1 MFNIFIKRPIFSAV
15 ISLLIVFLGLLSIGS
30 LPVTQFPDIMP
41 PSVHITA
48 TYVGA
53 NSDVLAKTVAVQIER
68 AINGVP
74 GMMYMTTVC
83 NNDGFMFGSV
93 YFKVGTDPDV
103 AAVAVQNRVA
113 TVYDELPEEV
123 TAAGIIVEKE
133 INSMLMYLNIVSN
146 DTTHNERFIFNFA
159 DINLLREL
167 KRIDGVAYAEIM
179 GSREFAMRVWLNPER
194 MAAFNLSPQDVT
206 EALRR
211 QNVEAA
217 PGKTGISSGKMEQQM
232 QYVLQYSG
240 RFTTPEE
247 YGEIVLKA
255 LPDGSLL
262 TLHDVAE
269 IEFDSQEYNMTSM
282 TDGRPSASI
291 MIKQRPG
298 SNARETI
305 KNIKA
310 FMEKVKEERF
320 APGMD
325 YNLAYDVSRFLDAS
339 IAVVIRTLLEA
350 FLLVT
355 LVVFL
360 FLQSWR
366 STLIPALAVP
376 VSLIGTFFF
385 MQILGFSIN
394 MFTLFALV
402 LAIGIVVDN
411 AIVVVEAVHVKMSQG
426 LPPYEATA
434 AAMKEI
440 GGAIVAITL
449 VMSAVFV
456 PVGFL
461 EGTVGIFYK
470 QFSLTLAVAIV
481 ISGVNALTLSPA
493 LCAIIL
499 KNHAPQTGNLNPVNR
514 FFNWFNVNYER
525 FSSAYLRGLTKYVDR
540 RVFTWLTLLIFC
552 LLTWFAGSILPS
564 GFIPEEDQGM
574 VYANIETPPGA
585 TLERT
590 DEVLRKIQAAL
601 LPIEDVESVSTLGG
615 YSLLTE
621 SDGASYGMGMVNL
634 APWKD
639 RKKSAWAMM
648 EDFQERVS
656 HIKDAQ
662 IEFFFPPAI
671 PGFGNASGFEVQLL
685 DLTGA
690 PIEDLGE
697 VVNDFLEALNNHPQL
712 QNVTTGFNLS
722 FPRYKLHTDL
732 QKAAQLGVNVDE
744 AMEAMQTYVGSF
756 YATSFIKFGHK
767 YKVMIQA
774 SPEFRANPEDI
785 FRFYAKSK
793 DGEMVSFS
801 NFMTAEKTYGPEQI
815 TRFNM
820 YTSAMLNGEAAPG
833 VSSGQAIA
841 AVEEVAK
848 STLPRG
854 YGIEWS
860 GIARQ
865 EQASANQAIW
875 IFAVCLLF
883 VYLLLSAQYESWLL
897 PIPVVLSL
905 PAGVFGTFI
914 FLKLMGLENN
924 IYAQV
929 ALIMLIGL
937 LGKNA
942 ILIIEM
948 ANQNRRLKGM
958 SIRDAAI
965 HGAIVRLRPILMTSF
980 AFIFGL
986 IPLIIVT
993 GAGAIGNHSI
1003 GTAAA
1008 GGMLIGTIAG
1018 IFLVPGLYVIF
1029 ERKGKDSKDE
1039 K

>member
-1 MFNIFIKRPIFSAV
+1 MFNIFIKRPILSAV
-15 ISLLIVFLGLLSIGS
+15 ISLLIVFLGILSIRS

-53 NSDVLAKTVAVQIER
+53 NSDVLAKTVAVQLER

-103 AAVAVQNRVA
+103 AAVAVQNRVV

-133 INSMLMYLNIVSN
+133 INSMLMYLNIVSD
-146 DTTHNERFIFNFA
+146 DTTHNERFIYNFA
-159 DINLLREL
+159 DVNLLREL

-194 MAAFNLSPQDVT
+194 MAAFNLSPQDVI
-206 EALRR
+206 EALRQ

-232 QYVLQYSG
+232 SYVLQYSG

-255 LPDGSLL
+255 LPNGSLL

-269 IEFDSQEYNMTSM
+269 IELDAQEYNMTSM

-310 FMEKVKEERF
+310 FMEKEKEESF

-339 IAVVIRTLLEA
+339 ISVVIKTLIEA

-360 FLQSWR
+360 FLQDWR

-385 MQILGFSIN
+385 MQVLGFSIN

-411 AIVVVEAVHVKMSQG
+411 AIVVVEAVHVKLSQG
-426 LPPYEATA
+426 MSPYDATC

-449 VMSAVFV
+449 VMSAVFI

-499 KNHAPQTGNLNPVNR
+499 RNHAPQTGKRNPLNR
-514 FFNWFNVNYER
+514 FFNWFNVHYER
-525 FSSAYLRGLTKYVDR
+525 FSSGYLRGLTKYLDR
-540 RVFTWLTLLIFC
+540 RALTWITLLVFCALTWLT
-552 LLTWFAGSILPS
+552 SMILPS

-574 VYANIETPPGA
+574 VYVNIETPPGA

-590 DEVLRKIQAAL
+590 DEVLHKIQAAL
-601 LPIEDVESVSTLGG
+601 LPVEDVESISTLGG

-634 APWKD
+634 TEWKN
-639 RKKSAWAMM
+639 RKKSAYEMM
-648 EDFQERVS
+648 EGFQERVA
-656 HIKDAQ
+656 HIKDAR

-697 VVNDFLEALNNHPQL
+697 VAKNFLEALNNHPKL
-712 QNVTTGFNLS
+712 QNVSTGFNLD
-722 FPRYKLHTDL
+722 FPRYRLHADL
-732 QKAAQLGVNVDE
+732 QKAAQLGVNIDE
-744 AMEAMQTYVGSF
+744 AMEALQAYVGSY

-774 SPEFRANPEDI
+774 APEFRANPEDI
-785 FRFYAKSK
+785 FRLFAKSK
-793 DGEMVSFS
+793 DGEMVPFS

-815 TRFNM
+815 TRYNM

-848 STLPRG
+848 RTLPKG

-860 GIARQ
+860 GIFRE
-865 EQASANQAIW
+865 EQAQGNQAIW

-883 VYLLLSAQYESWLL
+883 VYLLLSAQYESWFL

-905 PAGVFGTFI
+905 PAGVFGTFL
-914 FLKLMGLENN
+914 FLKLLGLDNN

-948 ANQNRRLKGM
+948 ANQNRRKHGMTILEAATKGAM
-958 SIRDAAI
+958 I
-965 HGAIVRLRPILMTSF
+965 RLRPILMTSF

-986 IPLIIVT
+986 IPLIIAT

-1008 GGMLIGTIAG
+1008 GGMLIGTLAG

-1029 ERKGKDSKDE
+1029 EKVSGRGKNE
-1039 K
+1039 

>member
-1 MFNIFIKRPIFSAV
+1 MFNIFIKRPVFSAV
-15 ISLLIVFLGLLSIGS
+15 ISILIVFLGLLSIGS

-41 PSVHITA
+41 PSVTVTA
-48 TYVGA
+48 NYVGA
-53 NSDVLAKTVAVQIER
+53 NSDVLANTVAVQIER
-68 AINGVP
+68 AINGIP
-74 GMMYMTTVC
+74 GMTYMTTVC
-83 NNDGFMFGSV
+83 NNDGVLLTTVF
-93 YFKVGTDPDV
+93 FKVGTNPDV
-103 AAVAVQNRVA
+103 AAINVQNRVA
-113 TVYDELPEEV
+113 TVYEELPEEV
-123 TAAGIIVEKE
+123 VRAGIVVEKVV
-133 INSMLMYLNIVSN
+133 NSMLMYVNITST

-159 DINLLREL
+159 DIGLLREL
-167 KRIDGVAYAEIM
+167 KRIEGVAYAQVM
-179 GSREFAMRVWLNPER
+179 GSREFAMRVWLNPDR
-194 MAAFNLSPQDVT
+194 MAAFNLSPQDIV
-206 EALRR
+206 EAL
-211 QNVEAA
+211 QHQSVESA
-217 PGKTGISSGKMEQQM
+217 PGKTGISNAKMEQER

-247 YGEIVLKA
+247 YGEIVLKS

-269 IEFDSQEYNMTSM
+269 IEFDSQEYNMTSY

-291 MIKQRPG
+291 MIKQRPE
-298 SNARETI
+298 SNARQVI
-305 KNIKA
+305 KDIKA
-310 FMEKVKEERF
+310 FMEKVKEENF

-325 YNLAYDVSRFLDAS
+325 YNFTYDVSRFLDAS
-339 IAVVIRTLLEA
+339 IAMVIKTLIEA

-360 FLQSWR
+360 FLQDWR

-385 MQILGFSIN
+385 MQVLGFSIN

-411 AIVVVEAVHVKMSQG
+411 AIVVVEAVHVKISQG
-426 LPPYEATA
+426 LSPCDATF

-449 VMSAVFV
+449 VMSAVFI

-481 ISGVNALTLSPA
+481 ISGINALTLSPA

-499 KNHAPQTGNLNPVNR
+499 RSHTNKKGKLNLFDR
-514 FFNWFNVNYER
+514 FFNWFNHNYER
-525 FSSAYLRGLTKYVDR
+525 FSTSYLRGLKIFLNRKSLTWITLL
-540 RVFTWLTLLIFC
+540 VFCVLTWLTGL
-552 LLTWFAGSILPS
+552 ILPS

-574 VYANIETPPGA
+574 VYVNVSSPPGA

-590 DEVLRKIQAAL
+590 DRILLQIQAAI
-601 LPIEDVESVSTLGG
+601 LPVEDVESVSTLGG
-615 YSLLTE
+615 YSLLTD
-621 SDGASYGMGMVNL
+621 SDGATYGMGMVNL
-634 APWKD
+634 SEWKD
-639 RKKSAWAMM
+639 RKKSAWEMM
-648 EDFQERVS
+648 EDFKERTS
-656 HIKDAQ
+656 HIKGAE

-685 DLTGA
+685 DLKGGE
-690 PIEDLGE
+690 IEDFGE
-697 VVNDFLEALNNHPQL
+697 VAENFLEALNNHPKL
-712 QNVTTGFNLS
+712 QNVTTGFNLD
-722 FPRYKLHTDL
+722 FPRYLLHADL
-732 QKAAQLGVNVDE
+732 QKAAQLGVNIDE
-744 AMEAMQTYVGSF
+744 AMETMQSFVGSF
-756 YATSFIKFGHK
+756 YANSFIRFGHK

-774 SPEFRANPEDI
+774 APIFRANPEDI

-793 DGEMVSFS
+793 NGEMVPFS
-801 NFMTAEKTYGPEQI
+801 NFMTAEKSYGPEQI
-815 TRFNM
+815 TRYNM

-841 AVEEVAK
+841 VVEEIARR
-848 STLPRG
+848 TLPKG

-860 GIARQ
+860 GISRE
-865 EQASANQAIW
+865 EQAQGNQAIW

-905 PAGVFGTFI
+905 PAGVFGTFL
-914 FLKLMGLENN
+914 FLKLLGLENN

-948 ANQNRRLKGM
+948 ANQNRRIKGM
-958 SIRDAAI
+958 SIIDAAI
-965 HGAIVRLRPILMTSF
+965 NGAKIRLRPILMTSF

-986 IPLIIVT
+986 IPLIIAT
-993 GAGAIGNHSI
+993 GAGAIGNRSI

-1008 GGMLIGTIAG
+1008 GGMLIGTFVG

-1029 ERKGKDSKDE
+1029 ERRSNK
-1039 K
+1039 